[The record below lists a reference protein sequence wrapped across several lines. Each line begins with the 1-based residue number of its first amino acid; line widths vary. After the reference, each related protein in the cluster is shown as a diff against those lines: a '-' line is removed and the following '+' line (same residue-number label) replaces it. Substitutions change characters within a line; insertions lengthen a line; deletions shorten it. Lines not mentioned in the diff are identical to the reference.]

1 MYHITSNQSHQSHQP
16 SHSQKSDQPG
26 PTDQAHQ
33 AHPNRHSV
41 VIGSLVLIAHY
52 AIVIFITYLL
62 LWSDTVDQLLL
73 GIVIWV
79 VIMLLHVMNNGCF
92 LVRFE
97 RKMFNTDSWYGPWT
111 SFFHLIE
118 RFHSFPS
125 RDTQNKIFV
134 AFGILL
140 TLLSL
145 VRLNLL
151 ARPQRRGR

>member
-1 MYHITSNQSHQSHQP
+1 MYHITPDH
-16 SHSQKSDQPG
+16 SDQTHKPNNS
-26 PTDQAHQ
+26 DQSDPS
-33 AHPNRHSV
+33 HPNRHSV
-41 VIGSLVLIAHY
+41 AIGTLVRIAHY

-62 LWSDTVDQLLL
+62 LWSNTVDKLLL
-73 GIVIWV
+73 GIAIWV
-79 VIMLLHVMNNGCF
+79 VIMLLHIMNNGCF

-125 RDTQNKIFV
+125 RDTQNKIFIS
-134 AFGILL
+134 FGILL

-151 ARPQRRGR
+151 ARPKMRGR

>member
-1 MYHITSNQSHQSHQP
+1 MYHITPDHHNQTTP
-16 SHSQKSDQPG
+16 S
-26 PTDQAHQ
+26 
-33 AHPNRHSV
+33 HPNRHSV
-41 VIGSLVLIAHY
+41 IIGTLVLIAHY

-62 LWSDTVDQLLL
+62 LWSNTVDKLLL
-73 GIVIWV
+73 GIAIWV
-79 VIMLLHVMNNGCF
+79 IIMLLHLMNNGCF

-151 ARPQRRGR
+151 ARPKMRGR

>member
-1 MYHITSNQSHQSHQP
+1 MYHISP
-16 SHSQKSDQPG
+16 DHSDPSDQTNPS
-26 PTDQAHQ
+26 
-33 AHPNRHSV
+33 HPNRHSV
-41 VIGSLVLIAHY
+41 AIGTLVLIAHY

-62 LWSDTVDQLLL
+62 LWSNTVDQLLL
-73 GIVIWV
+73 GIAIWV
-79 VIMLLHVMNNGCF
+79 VIMVLHVMNNGCF

-145 VRLNLL
+145 VRLNIL
-151 ARPQRRGR
+151 ARPKMRGR

>member
-1 MYHITSNQSHQSHQP
+1 MYHITHDHSDHPDQTNP
-16 SHSQKSDQPG
+16 S
-26 PTDQAHQ
+26 
-33 AHPNRHSV
+33 HPNRHSV
-41 VIGSLVLIAHY
+41 AIGTLVLIAHY

-62 LWSDTVDQLLL
+62 LWSNTVDKLLL
-73 GIVIWV
+73 GIAIWV
-79 VIMLLHVMNNGCF
+79 VIMLLHIMNNGCF

-151 ARPQRRGR
+151 ARPKMRGR